1 LGSCWSTSPGT
12 VGWQPSRGEMGWGCM
27 ATEGHRGR
35 GRGHKWICSNQRGTQ
50 DLQKKVTRENRSTH
64 THRERVSEG
73 GRRGGRIPETPNP
86 IGSELLGVSGCAPTH
101 PGDRPPAP
109 TRGTGR
115 RAPTPTRTAPTTR
128 TESIPG
134 PWVPEGQYIP
144 FRSPDGLSEEGFPS
158 SGCRAPPP
166 SPAPPFQ
173 PPRAP
178 RRPAAFCFGDEARTV
193 GSGGADVTDPPAG
206 TGEGKSEE
214 REEAERMGG
223 VGGMREGEYARGGTV
238 HRHRT
243 IPSRLQAWRHRPPP
257 FLSLSLPPSL
267 PPPLSVCVIP
277 FSTVGLPAPPLPTHG
292 TLWRDKLT
300 GM

>member
-12 VGWQPSRGEMGWGCM
+12 VGWQPSRGEMGGGCM

-166 SPAPPFQ
+166 PHQRPPSSRRGLLAGRRHSASGTRRGRWG
-173 PPRAP
+173 PEGRMLPT
-178 RRPAAFCFGDEARTV
+178 RRPAPARAKARK
-193 GSGGADVTDPPAG
+193 GRRQSAW
-206 TGEGKSEE
+206 EE
-214 REEAERMGG
+214 LAACGRGNMPEAEPCIGTAPYRPGY
-223 VGGMREGEYARGGTV
+223 RRGAT
-238 HRHRT
+238 
-243 IPSRLQAWRHRPPP
+243 APPP

-277 FSTVGLPAPPLPTHG
+277 FSTVGLPAPPPSPPMERCGVTS
-292 TLWRDKLT
+292 
-300 GM
+300 